1 MARLPAV
8 CTALA
13 ARIRTVIP
21 STVYPAPNAINGNH
35 LWAVVYGH
43 SGNLTAAGEQEWM
56 ETLRVG
62 LYSGTADT
70 PSSLAGMDAVIDP
83 ISDLFDPQVTSNHTL
98 GGLVDFCKFA
108 SYELGQ
114 KMDYGGSIYYGGT
127 LLFAIKRRRFAG
139 DE

>member
-1 MARLPAV
+1 MAQLPAV
-8 CTALA
+8 CAALA
-13 ARIRTVIP
+13 TRIRVVIP
-21 STVYPAPNAINGNH
+21 STAYPAPASISGNH

-43 SGNLTAAGEQEWM
+43 TGVLTAAGEQE
-56 ETLRVG
+56 
-62 LYSGTADT
+62 S
-70 PSSLAGMDAVIDP
+70 MDAVIDP
-83 ISDLFDPQVTSNHTL
+83 ISDLFNPNVTSNHTL

>member
-43 SGNLTAAGEQEWM
+43 SGNLTAAGEQ
-56 ETLRVG
+56 
-62 LYSGTADT
+62 DT

>member
-8 CTALA
+8 CAALA
-13 ARIRTVIP
+13 TRIRTVIP
-21 STVYPAPNAINGNH
+21 STAYPAPASISGNH

-43 SGNLTAAGEQEWM
+43 TGTLTAAGEQEWM

-62 LYSGTADT
+62 LYAGTADT
-70 PSSLAGMDAVIDP
+70 PSALGAMDAVIDP
-83 ISDLFDPQVTSNHTL
+83 ISDLFDPNVTSNHTL

-127 LLFAIKRRRFAG
+127 LLFAVKRRRFAG